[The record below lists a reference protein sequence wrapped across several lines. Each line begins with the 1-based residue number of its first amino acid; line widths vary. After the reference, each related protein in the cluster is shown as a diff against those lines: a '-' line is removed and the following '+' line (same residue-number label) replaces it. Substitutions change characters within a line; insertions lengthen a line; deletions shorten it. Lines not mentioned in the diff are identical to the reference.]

1 MDAHC
6 IIKKKRNNTVMLI
19 SSFLILGTFL
29 KLMCLFKKIFF
40 VWLPW
45 VFVAVC
51 GLLSSCG
58 MQASRCRA
66 QALGAWVQC

>member
-29 KLMCLFKKIFF
+29 KLMCLFKIFF
-40 VWLPW
+40 LFGCP
-45 VFVAVC
+45 
-51 GLLSSCG
+51 GSSLLCVGSSPVVVYRLL
-58 MQASRCRA
+58 AAEHR
-66 QALGAWVQC
+66 L